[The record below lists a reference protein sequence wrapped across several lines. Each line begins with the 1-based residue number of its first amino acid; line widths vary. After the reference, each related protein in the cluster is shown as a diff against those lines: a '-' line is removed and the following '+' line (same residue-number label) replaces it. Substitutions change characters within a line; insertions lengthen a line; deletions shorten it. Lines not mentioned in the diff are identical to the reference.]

1 MERAGNSPPLNK
13 TRLLLPCYAPR
24 QSLNWRLMNPESKS
38 RVIYENL
45 DTTFVNLWA
54 LLRKLSQ
61 QGFIGRVHVE
71 LKDYTADV
79 FITGSSTP
87 LVHEVD
93 RAAGTETL
101 EETALHRLVLR
112 VRETPGT
119 ISVFEG
125 ADEAVAVQGTAVSEA
140 TPDEFVSVAES
151 AVGDLQMHQ
160 AQETDA
166 SESSP
171 VNDAPAG
178 PVSIPEL
185 EIPPGRSPIAS
196 RPVTDANAEELGSPA
211 TLLVE
216 PAAPSV
222 EPIGE
227 IEWAAIVKASGELI
241 GGVERALSGAD
252 ADFDSLF
259 NGARLELA
267 DDYTFLDPMSGDFA
281 YSNSVVTL
289 GGSVPAAAYVVG
301 LSETLRRVVDA
312 VATGDRARRVRERV
326 ALELLSVARKR
337 REILERSNF
346 LSQLDRIAGTKVL

>member
-1 MERAGNSPPLNK
+1 MS
-13 TRLLLPCYAPR
+13 
-24 QSLNWRLMNPESKS
+24 PESRS
-38 RVIYENL
+38 RLVYENL

-79 FITGSSTP
+79 FMTGSSTP
-87 LVHEVD
+87 LVHEID

-125 ADEAVAVQGTAVSEA
+125 ADEAVAVQGTAVLED
-140 TPDEFVSVAES
+140 TPDGSVSAGES
-151 AVGDLQMHQ
+151 GVGDHQ
-160 AQETDA
+160 ARETEA
-166 SESSP
+166 SEYSP
-171 VNDAPAG
+171 VKEASAL
-178 PVSIPEL
+178 PVSMPEI
-185 EIPPGRSPIAS
+185 ETPPGPSPSALH
-196 RPVTDANAEELGSPA
+196 PVTNVNAEEPES
-211 TLLVE
+211 

-222 EPIGE
+222 DPIDE
-227 IEWAAIVKASGELI
+227 IEWGAIVKASGELV

-252 ADFDSLF
+252 ADFESLF

-267 DDYTFLDPMSGDFA
+267 DDYTFLDPTSGEFA

-289 GGSVPAAAYVVG
+289 GGSVPAAAYVSG

-337 REILERSNF
+337 REILERSDF

>member
-1 MERAGNSPPLNK
+1 
-13 TRLLLPCYAPR
+13 
-24 QSLNWRLMNPESKS
+24 MNPESSS
-38 RVIYENL
+38 RVVYENL

-79 FITGSSTP
+79 FMTGSSTP
-87 LVHEVD
+87 LVHEID

-125 ADEAVAVQGTAVSEA
+125 ADEAVAVQGAAVLAGPPSESGS
-140 TPDEFVSVAES
+140 TAES
-151 AVGDLQMHQ
+151 GAGDLQNHQ
-160 AQETDA
+160 AQETA
-166 SESSP
+166 AIEFSP
-171 VNDAPAG
+171 VNKVPSE
-178 PVSIPEL
+178 PVPTPET
-185 EIPPGRSPIAS
+185 EVPPGRSPLAP
-196 RPVTDANAEELGSPA
+196 RPLTNLNAEEHGSPA
-211 TLLVE
+211 
-216 PAAPSV
+216 ASSV
-222 EPIGE
+222 EAIDE
-227 IEWAAIVKASGELI
+227 IAWGAIVKTSGELI
-241 GGVERALSGAD
+241 GGVERALSGTD
-252 ADFDSLF
+252 ADFNSLF
-259 NGARLELA
+259 NGVRLDLA
-267 DDYTFLDPMSGDFA
+267 DDYTFLDPMSGEFA

-289 GGSVPAAAYVVG
+289 GGSVTAAAYVVG

-312 VATGDRARRVRERV
+312 AATGDRARRVRERV

-337 REILERSNF
+337 REILERSDF

>member
-1 MERAGNSPPLNK
+1 
-13 TRLLLPCYAPR
+13 
-24 QSLNWRLMNPESKS
+24 MNPESKS
-38 RVIYENL
+38 RIVYESL

-71 LKDYTADV
+71 LKDYTADI
-79 FITGSSTP
+79 FMTGSSTP
-87 LVHEVD
+87 LVHEID
-93 RAAGTETL
+93 RAAGSETL
-101 EETALHRLVLR
+101 EESALHRLVLR

-125 ADEAVAVQGTAVSEA
+125 ADEAVAVQGATVLEA
-140 TPDEFVSVAES
+140 TRDEPVSTGES
-151 AVGDLQMHQ
+151 AVADHQVHQ
-160 AQETDA
+160 AQDIDA
-166 SESSP
+166 SEFSP
-171 VNDAPAG
+171 VGEPLTE
-178 PVSIPEL
+178 PVSPSEL
-185 EIPPGRSPIAS
+185 EIPTA
-196 RPVTDANAEELGSPA
+196 
-211 TLLVE
+211 LLLE
-216 PAAPSV
+216 PASSSA
-222 EPIGE
+222 EPLDE
-227 IEWAAIVKASGELI
+227 IEWGAIVKASGELI
-241 GGVERALSGAD
+241 GGVERAISGAA
-252 ADFDSLF
+252 ADFSSLF

-289 GGSVPAAAYVVG
+289 HSSVPAAAYVVG

-337 REILERSNF
+337 REILERSDF